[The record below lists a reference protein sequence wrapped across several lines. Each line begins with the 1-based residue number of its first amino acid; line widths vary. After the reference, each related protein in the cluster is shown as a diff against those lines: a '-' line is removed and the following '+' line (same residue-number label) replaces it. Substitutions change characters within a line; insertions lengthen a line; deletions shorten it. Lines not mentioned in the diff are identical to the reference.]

1 MWSFDQALQGKKKK
15 SQECPLSSV
24 VPPNHFVLRPITVA
38 QPGERMLPWGEVGER
53 PGLVPSQGVPTAA
66 RVPDPAR
73 EGGHDITPQHLQG
86 QAGGRPNNGLSF
98 RGRGAFRGLGALPSP
113 SGPPSRCS
121 RTPPSSGTG
130 RLPEQGGGFPGR
142 GAQGPGLEAR
152 SEHGPGP
159 LSPLVSQGGPQHRRF
174 RHHHPDQVDLGRSL
188 AGGSAAGGR
197 GRGGRGAGP
206 QGWALK
212 EPTLVGGRPEPR
224 GCRGRSASAG
234 AEQQRRPPVPFPC

>member
-1 MWSFDQALQGKKKK
+1 MTKLFREKQK

-98 RGRGAFRGLGALPSP
+98 RGRGAFRGPGALPLP
-113 SGPPSRCS
+113 IGPTKLLQPN
-121 RTPPSSGTG
+121 TPEF
-130 RLPEQGGGFPGR
+130 RD
-142 GAQGPGLEAR
+142 GP
-152 SEHGPGP
+152 
-159 LSPLVSQGGPQHRRF
+159 F
-174 RHHHPDQVDLGRSL
+174 
-188 AGGSAAGGR
+188 
-197 GRGGRGAGP
+197 
-206 QGWALK
+206 
-212 EPTLVGGRPEPR
+212 T
-224 GCRGRSASAG
+224 
-234 AEQQRRPPVPFPC
+234 

>member
-1 MWSFDQALQGKKKK
+1 MRWVRGRG
-15 SQECPLSSV
+15 SSL
-24 VPPNHFVLRPITVA
+24 PRASPQL
-38 QPGERMLPWGEVGER
+38 PGCRTL
-53 PGLVPSQGVPTAA
+53 
-66 RVPDPAR
+66 R

-212 EPTLVGGRPEPR
+212 EPTLVGGKTRAKGLQGTERLGRSGAAAPPASALPVLSVQICGWSPWSPR
-224 GCRGRSASAG
+224 GRARPLGTERW
-234 AEQQRRPPVPFPC
+234 RRLH